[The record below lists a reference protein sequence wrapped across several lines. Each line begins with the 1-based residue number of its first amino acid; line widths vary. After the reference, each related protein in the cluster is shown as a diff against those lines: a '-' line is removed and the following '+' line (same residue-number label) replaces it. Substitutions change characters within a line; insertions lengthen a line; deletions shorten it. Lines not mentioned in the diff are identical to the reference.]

1 MDFTGIALAI
11 VAAQGGFW
19 SHIWQLISPTE
30 AVVLALIGAGGTWY
44 KIYTDTKMGQLRA
57 EVDWAR
63 SDAEKD
69 AAESAALARKSEA
82 VDKASQELREWL
94 TGRVTSLEAKM
105 EAMQQERETRLH
117 VAVTLFQLLD
127 TYPDPPGAPRISQ
140 HVADHIGWEQRRS
153 TVTGDEKGEN
163 K

>member
-1 MDFTGIALAI
+1 M
-11 VAAQGGFW
+11 
-19 SHIWQLISPTE
+19 
-30 AVVLALIGAGGTWY
+30 GT
-44 KIYTDTKMGQLRA
+44 
-57 EVDWAR
+57 V
-63 SDAEKD
+63 DAEKD

-105 EAMQQERETRLH
+105 EAMQQEREMRLH
-117 VAVTLFQLLD
+117 VAVTLFELLD

-153 TVTGDEKGEN
+153 AVTGDEKGE